1 MKALYWLR
9 KLMGF
14 VLVAAWM
21 VLYLVLFLNG
31 KTKYSTLLIII
42 LLVIVLISMSIYPRS
57 SEYCSCGHR
66 WYKKY
71 TFKETTSSSKTNKKG
86 ITKETFVHVF
96 NCNCVCNNCKKV
108 KIMKLKLMVVIIL
121 QPLMESMKV
130 TALNKI
136 FICKTKTF

>member
-96 NCNCVCNNCKKV
+96 NCNCACNNCKKV
-108 KIMKLKLMVVIIL
+108 KNYEIKADGGYNI
-121 QPLMESMKV
+121 
-130 TALNKI
+130 T
-136 FICKTKTF
+136 T

>member
-9 KLMGF
+9 KLIGF

-31 KTKYSTLLIII
+31 KTKYSTLLILI

-57 SEYCSCGHR
+57 SEYCSCGHK

-71 TFKETTSSSKTNKKG
+71 TFKETTSTSKTNKKG
-86 ITKETFVHVF
+86 IKATCRRDE
-96 NCNCVCNNCKKV
+96 C
-108 KIMKLKLMVVIIL
+108 L
-121 QPLMESMKV
+121 
-130 TALNKI
+130 
-136 FICKTKTF
+136 

>member
-96 NCNCVCNNCKKV
+96 NCNCACNNCKKV
-108 KIMKLKLMVVIIL
+108 KNYEIKADGGYNITTPDGKH
-121 QPLMESMKV
+121 ESHRIKQ
-130 TALNKI
+130 NI
-136 FICKTKTF
+136 ICKIKTF

>member
-66 WYKKY
+66 WYK
-71 TFKETTSSSKTNKKG
+71 N
-86 ITKETFVHVF
+86 IHLR
-96 NCNCVCNNCKKV
+96 
-108 KIMKLKLMVVIIL
+108 KLLLAQRQIKR
-121 QPLMESMKV
+121 
-130 TALNKI
+130 NY
-136 FICKTKTF
+136 